1 MTGAC
6 PDGARRFFPGVFSP
20 PFLSAVPLCR
30 FLPAVR
36 RRFPGGS
43 SRQSLCRFF
52 PAVSSPPFPPRRFL
66 PTVFSPPSSPR
77 RLLPAV
83 SSLPAPPRCP
93 APLSG
98 RLLPTVP
105 PHRSSPPF
113 LPTVLSRRLLPAV
126 SSPAAPPPL
135 SGAAFRAGNVKPA
148 LNMFPRG
155 IKRPDFPY
163 LRRGYV
169 TGF

>member
-6 PDGARRFFPGVFSP
+6 PDGARRFFP
-20 PFLSAVPLCR
+20 AVP
-30 FLPAVR
+30 
-36 RRFPGGS
+36 
-43 SRQSLCRFF
+43 
-52 PAVSSPPFPPRRFL
+52 PR
-66 PTVFSPPSSPR
+66 
-77 RLLPAV
+77 
-83 SSLPAPPRCP
+83 
-93 APLSG
+93 
-98 RLLPTVP
+98 
-105 PHRSSPPF
+105 RSSPPF
-113 LPTVLSRRLLPAV
+113 LPAVPSPPFLPAV
-126 SSPAAPPPL
+126 PFPL

>member
-6 PDGARRFFPGVFSP
+6 PDGARRFFPGV
-20 PFLSAVPLCR
+20 
-30 FLPAVR
+30 
-36 RRFPGGS
+36 
-43 SRQSLCRFF
+43 
-52 PAVSSPPFPPRRFL
+52 PPR
-66 PTVFSPPSSPR
+66 
-77 RLLPAV
+77 
-83 SSLPAPPRCP
+83 
-93 APLSG
+93 
-98 RLLPTVP
+98 
-105 PHRSSPPF
+105 RSSPPF
-113 LPTVLSRRLLPAV
+113 LPG
-126 SSPAAPPPL
+126 SPFPL